1 MDKGN
6 NEKDVASL
14 FTDNTVALFMD
25 ADLFKGYS
33 TCLKTPSSEVNNIHF
48 ILCVSCSD
56 QSQISPHSINVLS
69 NRVVTRVKKIIK
81 GK

>member
-1 MDKGN
+1 MDKSN
-6 NEKDVASL
+6 DEKDVASL

-33 TCLKTPSSEVNNIHF
+33 TCLKKTSSEVNNIHF

-56 QSQISPHSINVLS
+56 QN
-69 NRVVTRVKKIIK
+69 
-81 GK
+81 